1 MEEELRQYNI
11 QMKANIKAISY
22 YLPEAILSNDL
33 INQEFPEWDIEKIS
47 SKTGISSRHI
57 SASDEF
63 SSDMAVSAAEKLF
76 AEHNI
81 DRSTIDYLL
90 FCTQSPDYFLPT
102 TACIIQDKL
111 GLKTSIGALDFNLG
125 CSGFVYGL
133 SLAKGL
139 IAGGM
144 AENILLITSETY
156 SKFIHP
162 KDKSNK
168 TIFGDAAAA
177 TLITSEKGFCS
188 IEDFV
193 FGTDGKGAENLIV
206 KQGGM
211 RFPVSDENE
220 DIKDEFGNIR
230 NDKNLFM
237 NGSEIFNFT
246 GEFVPKLTESILE
259 KSNLSKDD
267 IDLFIFHQAN
277 RYMLNHLRKKIKIPE
292 EKFFIAM
299 DHCGNT
305 VSSTIPI
312 ALYEAQK
319 QGKLDNVKNLI
330 LAGFGVGYS
339 WAACNLKIEQ

>member
-1 MEEELRQYNI
+1 
-11 QMKANIKAISY
+11 MKSNIKAISY
-22 YLPEAILSNDL
+22 YLPEKILSNEL
-33 INQEFPEWDIEKIS
+33 INQEFPEWDIDKIS
-47 SKTGISSRHI
+47 SKTGINSRHI
-57 SASDEF
+57 SADDEF
-63 SSDMAVSAAEKLF
+63 SSDMAVKAAEKLF
-76 AEHNI
+76 VEHNI
-81 DRSTIDYLL
+81 KKSDIDFLL

-102 TACIIQDKL
+102 SACILQDRL
-111 GLKTSIGALDFNLG
+111 GLNTGIGALDFNLG

-139 IAGGM
+139 IAGRM
-144 AENILLITSETY
+144 AKNVLLITSETY

-162 KDKSNK
+162 EDKSNK

-177 TLITSEKGFCS
+177 TLISFEDGFCN
-188 IEDFV
+188 IGDFI
-193 FGTDGKGAENLIV
+193 FGTDGKGAQNLIV

-211 RFPVSDENE
+211 RFPVSNEN
-220 DIKDEFGNIR
+220 DDFADEFGNVR

-237 NGSEIFNFT
+237 NGTEIFNFT
-246 GEFVPKLTESILE
+246 GEFVPKLTRAVLVKNDLVMEQ
-259 KSNLSKDD
+259 

-277 RYMLNHLRKKIKIPE
+277 KYMLNHLRKKIGIPE

-299 DHCGNT
+299 EDCGNT

-319 QGKLDNVKNLI
+319 QGKLTNCKNLI

-339 WAACNLKIEQ
+339 WAACNLIVE

>member
-1 MEEELRQYNI
+1 
-11 QMKANIKAISY
+11 MKANIKAISY
-22 YLPEAILSNDL
+22 YLPEAVLSNDL

-102 TACIIQDKL
+102 TACIIQEKL

-144 AENILLITSETY
+144 ANNILLITSETY

-188 IEDFV
+188 IENFV

-237 NGSEIFNFT
+237 NGTEIFNFT

-259 KSNLSKDD
+259 KSKLSKDD
-267 IDLFIFHQAN
+267 IDLYIFHQAN
-277 RYMLNHLRKKIKIPE
+277 KYMLNHLRKKIKIPE

-299 DHCGNT
+299 EHCGNT

-319 QGKLDNVKNLI
+319 QEKLHNIKNLV

-339 WAACNLKIEQ
+339 WAACNLKIEK